1 MNKNIITL
9 IIALVIVAV
18 VAVLAFTGVIT
29 NPGAGDTDTMEQQD
43 DSEVVATVNG
53 EDITRGELNTRFTQA
68 EQNLVA
74 QGQGAQL
81 EDEEVRSQLETQILD
96 QLVAERL
103 VAQQIAAN
111 NVTVTEAEVDTEID
125 GLITQLGGA
134 AAFNTQLEE
143 AGVTEAQVREDI
155 ATQLVTQKYLLS
167 VIDTSTVS
175 VTDTEVQAA
184 YDQIAANQEDV
195 PPLDDTVREQL
206 RAQLAQQEQQALVNQ
221 HIAELR
227 AEADVEV
234 LI

>member
-29 NPGAGDTDTMEQQD
+29 NPGAGDTDTMEQD

-53 EDITRGELNTRFTQA
+53 EDITRGELTTRFTQA
-68 EQNLVA
+68 EQNIIA

-81 EDEEVRSQLETQILD
+81 EDEEVRSQLEAQVLD

-111 NVTVTEAEVDTEID
+111 NVTVTEAEVDAEVD

-134 AAFNTQLEE
+134 AAFTTQLEQ
-143 AGVTEAQVREDI
+143 AGVTEDQVRADI
-155 ATQLVTQKYLLS
+155 ATQLITQKYLLS
-167 VIDTSTVS
+167 VIDTDSVS
-175 VTDTEVQAA
+175 VTDEEVQAA
-184 YDQIAANQEDV
+184 YDQIAANQADV

-206 RAQLAQQEQQALVNQ
+206 RAQLVQQEQQALVNQ
-221 HIAELR
+221 HIASLR